1 MSLYEYMLAY
11 RPKKDGWTAFVR
23 GSRHMTFGRLRR
35 EVERVAGGLAA
46 MGVKRGDVVML
57 ALPTMEQGIVAF
69 YAVSRLGAVASMI
82 HPLMA
87 RGEFERAVAEQR
99 PKVVFLSDI
108 NFKRLG
114 KGLSGVKRVVCPFLA
129 YGYLG
134 LPRAVPFEPYS
145 GDGSE
150 PAVYMRSGGTSG
162 DAKTVVLSA
171 SAVNALTGNLLA
183 TLEKEGYG
191 EKDRMLTA
199 LPMFHGFGLF
209 VGLHTVICIAAA
221 PVLMPV
227 FKADKAVRAIA
238 RNRVTLMIAVP
249 GMVNKLLAEPAFR
262 GENVRSLHRVYV
274 GGDTV
279 DAELEQRFDARMRE
293 AGTDCVLSPGY
304 GLTETG
310 SVCVLSP
317 DKAGGAVLGKPL
329 VNMRALIV
337 DEEGREVPAG
347 GTGELLL
354 SGNQLMLGYLD
365 DEAATAATY
374 TEIDGEKWLKTG
386 DMFRATEDGSL
397 YFMGRKK
404 RLIKISGVNVFP
416 AEIERAAV
424 ELPFVGQCAA
434 IEVREHN
441 KPFIALF
448 VTGKPSEEQI
458 KELKRHIVNELSK
471 WHEPRYVIH
480 IDALP
485 RTQVGKTDHVRLSD
499 EFESCR
505 KKSS

>member
-249 GMVNKLLAEPAFR
+249 GMVNKLLLAAPRVCGRRHR
-262 GENVRSLHRVYV
+262 GRGARTALRRAYAR
-274 GGDTV
+274 GGD
-279 DAELEQRFDARMRE
+279 
-293 AGTDCVLSPGY
+293 
-304 GLTETG
+304 GLRAFSRLRADGDGER
-310 SVCVLSP
+310 V
-317 DKAGGAVLGKPL
+317 
-329 VNMRALIV
+329 RALAGQG
-337 DEEGREVPAG
+337 GRRGARKTARQHARSHRGRG
-347 GTGELLL
+347 GERGAR
-354 SGNQLMLGYLD
+354 GRDG
-365 DEAATAATY
+365 ATAATY

-448 VTGKPSEEQI
+448 VTGKPSEEQV